1 MIDLY
6 PCNIKDEESI
16 NSILY
21 QADTILQFY
30 ENQEPRDEFY
40 NETDKMY
47 GDSESKDQ
55 EDYDMN
61 QFQ

>member
-1 MIDLY
+1 LIDLY
-6 PCNIKDEESI
+6 PCNIKDEESL
-16 NSILY
+16 NTILY

-30 ENQEPRDEFY
+30 DNQEPRDEYY

-47 GDSESKDQ
+47 GDTEFRDQ
-55 EDYDMN
+55 EDYDMH